1 LTTGLASLR
10 AERRSR
16 LTVVASQTVA
26 EQLLPRWL
34 VSLQTASRK
43 WGNCSTAVAGNGFD
57 TFLAATGGNVLVEI
71 LPMLF

>member
-1 LTTGLASLR
+1 
-10 AERRSR
+10 
-16 LTVVASQTVA
+16 VA